1 MDPKLF
7 NGAHESYQ
15 SHSVSPRFFLEGMP
29 RTSFLHFGHAINSET
44 QLAVIRWY
52 ASDSIL
58 SVRVRD
64 HCNRCNTVASAQK
77 AVVRWRTTDSI
88 RHWQRLEQL
97 DKKLLCATITQQI
110 EIPAWGALNAICAL
124 LPILAPA
131 DPDTAVSC
139 RRPRY
144 RCTSRPPRCVIQLW
158 ESSALQLIGSLFMLF
173 YLARNKCCTT
183 GTMGTSHDNSTIPK
197 RSLAQVETEGR
208 TRPTSVFLDGNG
220 LTDIGVIDS
229 AAATFSTNRS
239 FSPRVR
245 SFENSV
251 GLIKEN
257 VAGLPQEPDVL
268 RGMIFAL
275 STTRGRG

>member
-1 MDPKLF
+1 MPFVLF
-7 NGAHESYQ
+7 CLSW
-15 SHSVSPRFFLEGMP
+15 LL
-29 RTSFLHFGHAINSET
+29 RT
-44 QLAVIRWY
+44 R
-52 ASDSIL
+52 IL
-58 SVRVRD
+58 P
-64 HCNRCNTVASAQK
+64 
-77 AVVRWRTTDSI
+77 W
-88 RHWQRLEQL
+88 
-97 DKKLLCATITQQI
+97 
-110 EIPAWGALNAICAL
+110 
-124 LPILAPA
+124 
-131 DPDTAVSC
+131 SC
-139 RRPRY
+139 RRQRI
-144 RCTSRPPRCVIQLW
+144 RCTSHPPRCVMQLR
-158 ESSALQLIGSLFMLF
+158 ESSARQLIGSLFMLF
-173 YLARNKCCTT
+173 IRARNECCTA
-183 GTMGTSHDNSTIPK
+183 GTKGTSHNNSTVPT